1 MLTDG
6 GRRRLCR
13 LDKLADSS
21 SAPRS
26 LPIRRLQRSA
36 AADDRRVDVQQPPPS
51 SSSCRPAHV
60 ISIPALTKICT
71 LTAPCTGAFS
81 EMYALAHAAGPAS
94 GPTGLETRTGRSGNG
109 LHVRTQEGA
118 RTHARGGTSIHCLC
132 LSESMVNIKI
142 LTQLLYSSKKLK
154 CEMTG
159 GTPQS
164 RGTQNY
170 LPLKYPL
177 LY

>member
-1 MLTDG
+1 MRSRKPKKQQRALPGDESVEKRKGEEEKMLTDG

-26 LPIRRLQRSA
+26 LPIRRLQRSD

-60 ISIPALTKICT
+60 ISIPVLTKICT

-81 EMYALAHAAGPAS
+81 EMYALAHAAAPQAAPRGWKHAQDGRQMAS
-94 GPTGLETRTGRSGNG
+94 TC
-109 LHVRTQEGA
+109 A
-118 RTHARGGTSIHCLC
+118 RKKAHAR
-132 LSESMVNIKI
+132 
-142 LTQLLYSSKKLK
+142 Q
-154 CEMTG
+154 
-159 GTPQS
+159 
-164 RGTQNY
+164 RW
-170 LPLKYPL
+170 
-177 LY
+177 